1 MTTTET
7 ETPTDEPGEQ
17 PPDQAPDP
25 TSDETPS
32 GGSPTEPPGERP
44 ALDAGS
50 PNPHSEALWTR
61 AILPLALP
69 ILACITIAVWVINLS
84 RAFLAGSK
92 TGAVVVV
99 MVVTLT
105 IMAGAAFMS
114 ASTRMR
120 STSRLLIV
128 SGLLL
133 LIMSAGFVSLGPSE
147 DHEGGEAEGYVPPQ
161 GPVVATLG
169 VEALTTVQFDSN
181 EYTVA
186 PGGIIEIDYSGA
198 AGHNLRFD
206 GVPALAAFLLTPE
219 QSGKVE
225 LDPGE
230 YTIYCSVSGHRAQGM
245 EATIT
250 VEDAAASAPE
260 EPAP

>member
-7 ETPTDEPGEQ
+7 EAQSDQPAEQ
-17 PPDQAPDP
+17 PPDQA
-25 TSDETPS
+25 SDDTPS
-32 GGSPTEPPGERP
+32 DAPPAEPPVEPP

-69 ILACITIAVWVINLS
+69 ILACITMAVWVINLS

-99 MVVTLT
+99 MIVTLT

-120 STSRLLIV
+120 STSRLLLA
-128 SGLLL
+128 SSLLL
-133 LIMSAGFVSLGPSE
+133 LIMSAGFVSLGPS
-147 DHEGGEAEGYVPPQ
+147 DHEEGGEAAGFVEPKGKP
-161 GPVVATLG
+161 VATLAVKG
-169 VEALTTVQFDSN
+169 LAAIKFDSK
-181 EYTVA
+181 EYTVG
-186 PGGIIEIDYSGA
+186 PGGIIEIDYSGDP
-198 AGHNLRFD
+198 GHTLLIDDPEFS
-206 GVPALAAFLLTPE
+206 GFLLATPRD
-219 QSGKVE
+219 SGKVK
-225 LDPGE
+225 LKPGK
-230 YTIYCSVSGHRAQGM
+230 YTIYCNVGSHRDQGM
-245 EATIT
+245 ESTVT
-250 VEDAAASAPE
+250 VEDAAAPAPE